1 MRLQITTE
9 DVPERSR
16 FEAWHDAVY
25 RTLAISAQPLP
36 DADGPFRARFCARTS
51 GPLVHCS
58 FDADRY
64 RAIRQGRDI
73 AHRHWDSYWIGR
85 EFSAGAFHTI
95 GGQDWISNP
104 GDLVVGD
111 ADAVSDSRPADR
123 YSHQLWLV
131 PKALLDPHL
140 PALRRPIY
148 TRLSDRNGV
157 DALAGSYL
165 DALTRNWDS
174 ISEVTMGSVADT
186 LARLIG
192 IACGAVAAEQSD
204 AVRAGRLVEAK
215 RYIDRHLAD
224 PDLLPASVAA
234 SLGISVRTLHALF
247 EPTGTSFARYV
258 LRRRLE
264 ECRTALLGNPR
275 RAVTDIA
282 FAWGFS
288 SLSGFYRAFHAA
300 FGMSPGDLRAMS
312 QPDTTP
318 VRM

>member
-1 MRLQITTE
+1 
-9 DVPERSR
+9 
-16 FEAWHDAVY
+16 
-25 RTLAISAQPLP
+25 
-36 DADGPFRARFCARTS
+36 
-51 GPLVHCS
+51 
-58 FDADRY
+58 
-64 RAIRQGRDI
+64 
-73 AHRHWDSYWIGR
+73 
-85 EFSAGAFHTI
+85 
-95 GGQDWISNP
+95 
-104 GDLVVGD
+104 
-111 ADAVSDSRPADR
+111 
-123 YSHQLWLV
+123 
-131 PKALLDPHL
+131 
-140 PALRRPIY
+140 
-148 TRLSDRNGV
+148 
-157 DALAGSYL
+157 
-165 DALTRNWDS
+165 
-174 ISEVTMGSVADT
+174 MGSVADT